1 MAKPPDH
8 RDGKDPQDK
17 KPPGDKAPSQQG
29 SQGEKDAAAKSGER
43 PIADVDRK
51 VRGGDA

>member
-1 MAKPPDH
+1 MTKPSDNQIVKHPQGRKSPDA
-8 RDGKDPQDK
+8 
-17 KPPGDKAPSQQG
+17 KAPSQQKQQGQKG
-29 SQGEKDAAAKSGER
+29 SAARPGER